1 MNPAAKL
8 AYERELL
15 LATQAEAAGEL
26 RVAFEHLER
35 AHLLGQRSTRAH
47 VRAHWRM
54 LRLGIRMRSRQEIV
68 GQVTRIVAALVIT
81 RIWVP
86 VGNTGGSN
94 VSATKPM
101 PIPENLRGML
111 EDERR

>member
-1 MNPAAKL
+1 
-8 AYERELL
+8 
-15 LATQAEAAGEL
+15 
-26 RVAFEHLER
+26 
-35 AHLLGQRSTRAH
+35 
-47 VRAHWRM
+47 
-54 LRLGIRMRSRQEIV
+54 MRSRQEIV